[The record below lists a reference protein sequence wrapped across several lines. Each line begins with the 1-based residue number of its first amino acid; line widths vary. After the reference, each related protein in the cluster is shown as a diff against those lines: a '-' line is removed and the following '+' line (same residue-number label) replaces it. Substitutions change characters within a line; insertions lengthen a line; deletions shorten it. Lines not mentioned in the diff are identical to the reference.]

1 MSTTNTPNTRNG
13 GVTTSAGTSA
23 DADAAQGVDL
33 GDRPE
38 GQLVPGGAAPAPRSR
53 IGPAGWLRHS
63 LAITNRNLLHLIRYP
78 TLLTF
83 VILQP
88 VMFVVLFNYVFGGAI
103 SLPGVDYAQ
112 FLIPGIIIQTVA
124 FGGAATGIGL
134 TEDLSKGTL
143 DRFRSLPI
151 ARSAYLTG
159 RIVADSVRT
168 ALSVLVIFGVG
179 YLIGFRF
186 EAGFPAALGAILLA
200 IAFGSSMS
208 WVGAWIGMAAKTP
221 EAAQSGGFIWLFPLV
236 FASSIFVQ
244 PTSMPG
250 WLEAFAEINPIS
262 IMANATRALT
272 NGGAVTTPLLQSLA
286 WIAGITVVFFAL
298 SVRQYRKIQ

>member
-1 MSTTNTPNTRNG
+1 MSTTNTPNTTNSEATANARPG
-13 GVTTSAGTSA
+13 A
-23 DADAAQGVDL
+23 DEDAL

-38 GQLVPGGAAPAPRSR
+38 GQVVPRGPAPAPRSR
-53 IGPAGWLRHS
+53 IGPRGWLRHS
-63 LAITNRNLLHLIRYP
+63 LALTNRNLLHLVRYP

-112 FLIPGIIIQTVA
+112 FLIPGIVIQTVA

-168 ALSVLVIFGVG
+168 ALSVVVIFGVG
-179 YLIGFRF
+179 FAIGFRF
-186 EAGFPAALGAILLA
+186 GAGFLPALGSILLA
-200 IAFGSSMS
+200 IAFGSAMS

-244 PTSMPG
+244 PTTMPG
-250 WLEAFAEINPIS
+250 WLKAFAEVNPIS
-262 IMANATRALT
+262 IMADASRALAV
-272 NGGAVTTPLLQSLA
+272 GGATTTPVLQSLA
-286 WIAGITVVFFAL
+286 WIAAITVVFFAL